1 MLGKKLLLIEK
12 LVWERSTLR
21 PEQFGLTIGKESIQR
36 EYVWEQRAQKFEVG
50 FEVYFARY
58 DSWANTVKLI
68 V

>member
-1 MLGKKLLLIEK
+1 M
-12 LVWERSTLR
+12 R
-21 PEQFGLTIGKESIQR
+21 PEQFGLTIGKESTQR

-58 DSWANTVKLI
+58 NNYSWANTVKLI